1 MAKEAVQIRRAAFAA
16 ALRRCYLFSA
26 LSTQDLECVASFV
39 VQKRLG
45 KGDCLFREGAP
56 SIGFYVVDQGP
67 ISVHRINASGKMQV
81 IHVFRPG
88 ESFAEATLVENRGYP
103 ADACALEQTSVLLV
117 PKVPFLD
124 LLQKRSELALRMVGS
139 MSRHLHALVGLIDDL
154 TLKDVQTRLVCW
166 LLKRCGN
173 PLLDNAVV
181 IRLDRT
187 KSLLAS
193 EFGTTNET
201 LSRTFGELRNLKLI
215 AVNGRSITIPNPCR
229 LEEYLTG
236 SRKLP
241 STTAKSDAL

>member
-124 LLQKRSELALRMVGS
+124 LLQKRSPFPIQVSWRSISLVRVSYGLRPQKV
-139 MSRHLHALVGLIDDL
+139 
-154 TLKDVQTRLVCW
+154 TCCNRL
-166 LLKRCGN
+166 LRR
-173 PLLDNAVV
+173 
-181 IRLDRT
+181 IRLF
-187 KSLLAS
+187 LA
-193 EFGTTNET
+193 
-201 LSRTFGELRNLKLI
+201 
-215 AVNGRSITIPNPCR
+215 
-229 LEEYLTG
+229 
-236 SRKLP
+236 
-241 STTAKSDAL
+241 